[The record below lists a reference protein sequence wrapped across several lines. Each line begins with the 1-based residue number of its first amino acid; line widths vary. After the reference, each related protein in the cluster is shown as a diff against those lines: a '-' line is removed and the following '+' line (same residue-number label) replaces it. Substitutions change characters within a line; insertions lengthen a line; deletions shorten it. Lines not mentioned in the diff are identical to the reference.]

1 MLWNIICTSFKN
13 GWLSFAL
20 FIVTIV
26 FAIIWGIVICIH
38 HKRDRKITI
47 IRILFVGTFVSALF
61 YFLPIMQE
69 ILGAQGGREFW
80 LDSILTSAQFAF
92 RLFILDGEIL
102 WIFDEELSILSDP
115 AVKDFYTL
123 FGSFLYVIAPI
134 LTFGF
139 VLTFFNNLFSRL
151 AYFFG
156 FLCPT
161 HVFSELN
168 EKSVAL
174 ASDLRKNNIFN
185 VIVFTDISE
194 KVLEEKMELVEDAR
208 MLGAIL
214 FSKDFDSI
222 KYRGKVSLRKINFYL
237 ISDDE
242 EKKLRH
248 AEVVVKNFDYKNV
261 ELRIFSSNIRSELL
275 IASFDT
281 KKMRAIRVDDIQTLV
296 YHNLY
301 TNGKMLFEKAR
312 EIPGEKDKVIS
323 AVIVGLGQYGKEML
337 KALTWFCQLDGYKL
351 KITAFD
357 SDEHAEEKFKFKCP
371 ELMAPNYNGNYENN
385 GEPRYEIKI
394 HGGIDAS
401 TPEFKKHLEEIKDA
415 TYIFVCLGDDETNLK
430 TAVDVR
436 TICESIQYLG
446 DAKHKPNIETV
457 IYDSRLASSIRTS
470 WDAIAANEKKGVLN
484 HKKSA
489 YNILVTGDL
498 DSFYSVSTLV
508 DSKLIEAGYKI
519 HHGYTLKY
527 AKDDFEL
534 AKKEKNPIKATKELL
549 KRLEKSSRRSFWK
562 YEYNH
567 NSSIARAI
575 HRQLRID
582 MGQYP
587 DINNWDELDHDE
599 KVVIANPEHIRWS
612 AYMRSKGYCKGER
625 NDLGKT
631 HNNLV
636 PTDQLNDDDLE
647 KD

>member
-1 MLWNIICTSFKN
+1 MLWDIICTSFKN
-13 GWLSFAL
+13 GWLSCAL
-20 FIVTIV
+20 FIATIV
-26 FAIIWGIVICIH
+26 FAIIWGVVICIH

-47 IRILFVGTFVSALF
+47 IRILFVGTFVSAVL

-80 LDSILTSAQFAF
+80 FDSILTSAQFAF

-102 WIFDEELSILSDP
+102 WIFDEEISILSDP
-115 AVKDFYTL
+115 VVKDFYTL
-123 FGSFLYVIAPI
+123 FGSILYAIAPV

-139 VLTFFNNLFSRL
+139 VLTFFNNLFAWL

-156 FLCPT
+156 FLCHT

-174 ASDLRKNNIFN
+174 ASDLRKNSLFN

-222 KYRGKVSLRKINFYL
+222 KYRGKISLRKLNFYL

-312 EIPGEKDKVIS
+312 KIPRENDKVIS

-337 KALTWFCQLDGYKL
+337 KALTWFCQLD
-351 KITAFD
+351 D
-357 SDEHAEEKFKFKCP
+357 
-371 ELMAPNYNGNYENN
+371 
-385 GEPRYEIKI
+385 
-394 HGGIDAS
+394 
-401 TPEFKKHLEEIKDA
+401 
-415 TYIFVCLGDDETNLK
+415 
-430 TAVDVR
+430 
-436 TICESIQYLG
+436 
-446 DAKHKPNIETV
+446 
-457 IYDSRLASSIRTS
+457 TS
-470 WDAIAANEKKGVLN
+470 
-484 HKKSA
+484 
-489 YNILVTGDL
+489 
-498 DSFYSVSTLV
+498 
-508 DSKLIEAGYKI
+508 
-519 HHGYTLKY
+519 
-527 AKDDFEL
+527 
-534 AKKEKNPIKATKELL
+534 
-549 KRLEKSSRRSFWK
+549 
-562 YEYNH
+562 
-567 NSSIARAI
+567 
-575 HRQLRID
+575 LR
-582 MGQYP
+582 
-587 DINNWDELDHDE
+587 
-599 KVVIANPEHIRWS
+599 
-612 AYMRSKGYCKGER
+612 
-625 NDLGKT
+625 
-631 HNNLV
+631 
-636 PTDQLNDDDLE
+636 
-647 KD
+647 